1 MHKTLKKVEKERLAD
16 MIKNII
22 KRMSKKQIAVCV
34 SAEAKNL
41 SPKFKDPDF
50 VTKLNDIMIDFN
62 SSSLSTVTVG
72 GCYNGFSDYVK
83 TKYIK
88 KGTKITS
95 KDIDALFYLFVYDLA
110 LCAFDS
116 RQFRKQIGIKK
127 GFFG

>member
-1 MHKTLKKVEKERLAD
+1 
-16 MIKNII
+16 
-22 KRMSKKQIAVCV
+22 
-34 SAEAKNL
+34 
-41 SPKFKDPDF
+41 
-50 VTKLNDIMIDFN
+50 MIDFN
-62 SSSLSTVTVG
+62 SSLLSTVTVG